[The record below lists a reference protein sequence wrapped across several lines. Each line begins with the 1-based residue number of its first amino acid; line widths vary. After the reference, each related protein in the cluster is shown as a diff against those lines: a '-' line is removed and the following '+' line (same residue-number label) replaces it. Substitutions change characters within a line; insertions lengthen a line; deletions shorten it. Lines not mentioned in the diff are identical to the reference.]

1 MNNILF
7 NILGYDVYG
16 IDMIELTLIFIALIQ
31 LIRNRIA
38 SVIIIILLFFE
49 SYAFTALNTS
59 EFMLKHQYSDVGLIL
74 LFLTILVLSSR
85 RVKVVDVS
93 LTTLKR
99 GVIVFFVF
107 FLIASAIDLT
117 VNNVAFS
124 SVIKVFR
131 NWLCLAMLWF
141 VKYFK
146 EHEVKKVLWAILYI
160 SVFTSLIF
168 CVEYITGLEIT
179 GARRIDVGTTTRASI
194 PWIHALLAYTL
205 LLSNYY
211 TRKGVIKWSC
221 IAIILTNVL
230 LSASRSYFMTY
241 LLVAIFVLFV
251 VDKKINLKKIFYMVM
266 AIFAVIVVFTTDNN
280 LNKRFNDA
288 QVDVNSLNREN
299 ATVEGNFSFRVLL
312 LTERMQYLNTKTQY
326 VIFGIGSVQEADLKQ
341 KLFRIGLRK
350 RHKKSG
356 GVTQIDTGD
365 IAWAVLFLR
374 FGYVGTAIYV
384 FLIYVPAIWY
394 FFRNIR
400 HGPLSGFWVFLFVHL
415 VMMSFTY
422 SFISTSMFWLVPIIM
437 ARFALPEKVITKNS
451 LTKQ

>member
-194 PWIHALLAYTL
+194 PWLHALLAYTL
-205 LLSNYY
+205 LLGNYY
-211 TRKGVIKWSC
+211 TRKG
-221 IAIILTNVL
+221 A
-230 LSASRSYFMTY
+230 
-241 LLVAIFVLFV
+241 
-251 VDKKINLKKIFYMVM
+251 
-266 AIFAVIVVFTTDNN
+266 
-280 LNKRFNDA
+280 
-288 QVDVNSLNREN
+288 
-299 ATVEGNFSFRVLL
+299 
-312 LTERMQYLNTKTQY
+312 
-326 VIFGIGSVQEADLKQ
+326 
-341 KLFRIGLRK
+341 LR
-350 RHKKSG
+350 
-356 GVTQIDTGD
+356 
-365 IAWAVLFLR
+365 W
-374 FGYVGTAIYV
+374 
-384 FLIYVPAIWY
+384 
-394 FFRNIR
+394 
-400 HGPLSGFWVFLFVHL
+400 
-415 VMMSFTY
+415 
-422 SFISTSMFWLVPIIM
+422 
-437 ARFALPEKVITKNS
+437 
-451 LTKQ
+451 